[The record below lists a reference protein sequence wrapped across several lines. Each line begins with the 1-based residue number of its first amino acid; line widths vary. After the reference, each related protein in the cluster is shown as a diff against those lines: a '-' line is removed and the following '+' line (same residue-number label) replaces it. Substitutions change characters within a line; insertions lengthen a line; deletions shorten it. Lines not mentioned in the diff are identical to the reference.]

1 MSSITQAFN
10 GLPAFCHVYNTSFYD
25 LPNAATFTF
34 DSNNVL
40 NGFTHTPGSDT
51 ITSQTNGVFYV
62 TWVIS
67 TQNGGAMTFL
77 QNGARFT
84 PLSYIAFPGASATNY
99 GHGIITINSGD
110 TFKLRNDSGFDA
122 FLNSKTGYTNVAI
135 VFMQIG
141 NHD

>member
-1 MSSITQAFN
+1 MSSIIQGFT

-25 LPNAATFTF
+25 LPNTATFTF
-34 DSNNVL
+34 DSNNIL

-51 ITSQTNGVFYV
+51 ITSQTDGVFYV

-67 TQNGGAMTFL
+67 TENGRTMSFL
-77 QNGARFT
+77 QNGVRFV
-84 PLSYIAFPGASATNY
+84 PLSYIASPGLNATNY

-110 TFKLRNDSGFDA
+110 IFKLRNDSGLDA
-122 FLNSKTGYTNVAI
+122 FLNQLNNFCNVAI

-141 NHD
+141 NHG